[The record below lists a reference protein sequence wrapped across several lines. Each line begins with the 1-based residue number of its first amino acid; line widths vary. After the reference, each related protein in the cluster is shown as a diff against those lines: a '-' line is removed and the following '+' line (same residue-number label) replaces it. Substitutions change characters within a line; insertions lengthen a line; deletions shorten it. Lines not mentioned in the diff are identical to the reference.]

1 MEDSM
6 SDDVSKRVT
15 LIIVSIT
22 VTVIAFMMS
31 AITIALP
38 TIGKEF
44 AMEAVLLGWVVTAMT
59 FPQAALLLPAGRLA
73 DIYGRKKIFFFGICI
88 FVISSFLCA
97 TADSA
102 VTLIAYRLIQGIG
115 GGLVFGT
122 GLAILTSVFPPGER
136 GRAIGI
142 SSAAVFLGISAGPFL
157 GGVLTQHL
165 GWRSIFFLNAIL
177 YLVVIGLILWKLKG
191 EWAEARGEKFDIVGS
206 VVFGVSLVAML
217 YGLTV
222 LPTTPGIVLIIAG
235 FLGLLVFGR
244 LEARTESPIF
254 NVGLFRKNTVFV
266 FSNLAML
273 VHICTAFA
281 VIFFMSL
288 YLQYNKGFVP
298 QTAGLIMIAQPVCT
312 TICTPV
318 AGRLSDKVDP
328 RIIAAIGMA
337 VTFVSLVFFIFLTEA
352 TALGYIIAGLAVFGL
367 GMGTFASPNANAI
380 MSSVDKKFLG
390 VASGTQGTMRSCGQ
404 ILGMAIA
411 MILFSI
417 YIGKAQITPEYYPA
431 FLTSMK
437 VGFIIFAAICLS
449 GVFAQLAGLK
459 VRRN

>member
-73 DIYGRKKIFFFGICI
+73 DIYGRKKVFFFGICI

-352 TALGYIIAGLAVFGL
+352 TAMGYIIAGLAVFGL

>member
-73 DIYGRKKIFFFGICI
+73 DIYGRKKVFFFGICI

-191 EWAEARGEKFDIVGS
+191 EWAEARGEKFDIAGS

>member
-73 DIYGRKKIFFFGICI
+73 DIYGRKKVFFFGICI

>member
-1 MEDSM
+1 M

-73 DIYGRKKIFFFGICI
+73 DIYGRKKVFFFGICI

>member
-1 MEDSM
+1 
-6 SDDVSKRVT
+6 
-15 LIIVSIT
+15 
-22 VTVIAFMMS
+22 
-31 AITIALP
+31 
-38 TIGKEF
+38 
-44 AMEAVLLGWVVTAMT
+44 
-59 FPQAALLLPAGRLA
+59 
-73 DIYGRKKIFFFGICI
+73 
-88 FVISSFLCA
+88 
-97 TADSA
+97 
-102 VTLIAYRLIQGIG
+102 
-115 GGLVFGT
+115 
-122 GLAILTSVFPPGER
+122 
-136 GRAIGI
+136 
-142 SSAAVFLGISAGPFL
+142 
-157 GGVLTQHL
+157 
-165 GWRSIFFLNAIL
+165 
-177 YLVVIGLILWKLKG
+177 VVIGLILWKLKG